1 MNSQQFSEKIIITF
15 FESKKSDKEWSGRT
29 SQNAVAVFPKEHYKV
44 GDLVNVKIHDCTS
57 ATLIGNA
64 IGYSGTN

>member
-1 MNSQQFSEKIIITF
+1 MYFWNPGFHAIDGSE
-15 FESKKSDKEWSGRT
+15 
-29 SQNAVAVFPKEHYKV
+29 PKV